1 MANAFKHKRYYR
13 VRLDDSSIC
22 TFGNVTDAQNAIG
35 FRDAFDT
42 SSPTTTYAL
51 ADSDQTLV
59 VTHEFDTADE
69 QTAFKAAVDSLMDD
83 SSTPWNPDASGI
95 DGSEWCLVEHFK
107 TEWLHED
114 GSVSSTADFS
124 FPPYE

>member
-22 TFGNVTDAQNAIG
+22 TFANVTDAQNAIG

-51 ADSDQTLV
+51 ADSDPTLV

-69 QTAFKAAVDSLMDD
+69 QTAFKAAVDGLMDD
-83 SSTPWNPDASGI
+83 SSTPWNPDVNTDDSQAG
-95 DGSEWCLVEHFK
+95 WVEFFK
-107 TEWLHED
+107 TEWLHKD
-114 GSVSSTADFS
+114 GSVSDTTNLQND
-124 FPPYE
+124 